1 MNVNVDRLI
10 KRGFAKAVAAALAV
24 LLLNILVYFFG
35 IARLGAVTASQQSE
49 IEANNRKIAEM
60 QAQRDSAAEKASV
73 YKQGSKVL
81 ETLGKDY
88 FKTRAERFAELQ
100 KDLQKLLEAN
110 GLSNESLTYTYGQEP
125 KDSQKT
131 AWRHGYVTV
140 QIPLAVSGSYPQVKK
155 FISDLQASPHFY
167 IINDIGL
174 SASTQGAVLL
184 NARIAVTTLFL
195 ADNGE
200 PAGRQAKNG
209 GAKKEAS

>member
-10 KRGFAKAVAAALAV
+10 RKGFVKAVVSAVAV
-24 LLLNILVYFFG
+24 LALNVLVYFFG
-35 IARLGAVTASQQSE
+35 IARLGAVTALQKNE

-60 QAQRDSAAEKASV
+60 QAQRDAAAEKASI

-110 GLSNESLTYTYGQEP
+110 GLTNDSMAYTYGQEP
-125 KDSQKT
+125 KDSQKS
-131 AWRHGYVTV
+131 AWRHDYVTV

-155 FISDLQASPHFY
+155 FISDLQASPQFY

-174 SASTQGAVLL
+174 STSTQGAVLL

-195 ADNGE
+195 ADGSE
-200 PAGRQAKNG
+200 PVVRTKNG
-209 GAKKEAS
+209 SANKESS